1 MQFSWLQIFQSV
13 CISLMISSGVL
24 AKHTRPIR
32 VQPLLTWYFY
42 GSFVLAIPCLL
53 AVLWTGQAV
62 SCLCTCDCIHL
73 SAWNVHSLYHTFDS
87 YLPITLPKSSLSPVL
102 EVWSLLT
109 CLATHQ
115 ALAIPRLALGGQT
128 PSFTWLGIPS
138 NWSRVWHSS
147 CSMFVRW
154 MDGWMNE

>member
-1 MQFSWLQIFQSV
+1 MSWLSTQDP
-13 CISLMISSGVL
+13 SGYSPCSPD
-24 AKHTRPIR
+24 TS
-32 VQPLLTWYFY
+32 TWYFY

-102 EVWSLLT
+102 EVWSVLT

-154 MDGWMNE
+154 MDEWMNE